1 MYSKGLLWYIL
12 DTMEDKITIIE
23 GPPPVFEAVS
33 DGWALS
39 LNESAGLSVPALTRL
54 RTFNGPAL
62 VERCY
67 RAWNAKTPIHLQYRN
82 DMGLEQSAPIL
93 AARNVETSDG
103 HVLLL
108 WVYLDHEK
116 VEYEFDAGDE
126 DTDEGDFE

>member
-1 MYSKGLLWYIL
+1 M
-12 DTMEDKITIIE
+12 DDRITIIE
-23 GPPPVFEAVS
+23 GPPPVFEAVN
-33 DGWALS
+33 DGWALG

-67 RAWNAKTPIHLQYRN
+67 RAWKSNNPMNLYYRN

-93 AARNVETSDG
+93 AARNVETPEG

-108 WVYLDHEK
+108 WVYLDHDK
-116 VEYEFDAGDE
+116 VEYEMDTGEDDNDE
-126 DTDEGDFE
+126 NDLDV